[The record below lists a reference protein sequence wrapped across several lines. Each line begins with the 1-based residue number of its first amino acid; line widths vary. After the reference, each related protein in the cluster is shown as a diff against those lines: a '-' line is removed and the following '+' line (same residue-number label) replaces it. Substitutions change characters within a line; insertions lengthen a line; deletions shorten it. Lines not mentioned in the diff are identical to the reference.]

1 MITTVKLGGPIQSS
15 PPFLFFGL
23 GSCFVQNLA
32 APLDKINIPYL
43 FNPLGTSFNPI
54 SIARQLEWLLDPK
67 ATFNPAYFHS
77 GVYHQLDAANK
88 FQNINEAALN
98 QSIE

>member
-1 MITTVKLGGPIQSS
+1 VITTVKLGGPIESS

-32 APLDKINIPYL
+32 APLDKVNIPYL

-54 SIARQLEWLLDPK
+54 SIARQLEWLLNPK
-67 ATFNPAYFHS
+67 ATFNPAYFHKRCIPS
-77 GVYHQLDAANK
+77 VRRCK
-88 FQNINEAALN
+88 
-98 QSIE
+98 